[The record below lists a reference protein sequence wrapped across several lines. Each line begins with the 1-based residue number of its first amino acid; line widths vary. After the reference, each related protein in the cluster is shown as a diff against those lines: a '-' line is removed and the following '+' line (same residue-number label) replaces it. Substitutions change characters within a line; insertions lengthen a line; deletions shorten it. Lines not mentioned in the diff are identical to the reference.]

1 MERLFQE
8 LKLDFERE
16 EYITDHTAQR
26 FNLLMRTNVTRKIIG
41 IYFNGYT
48 MTNTKHWSLYCCGY
62 KAMKILRRKKYNDY
76 SKRVYIDIKEPEDE
90 SFNVRSHNMLDIVFN
105 DETNEQDK
113 ENVQAFTLCPLC
125 EKLCVISGAYGD
137 KYKTDKLHKYGMCH
151 TCWIN
156 VFTVSH

>member
-1 MERLFQE
+1 MARLFQE

-26 FNLLMRTNVTRKIIG
+26 FNLLMRTNITRKIIG
-41 IYFNGYT
+41 IYFDGYT
-48 MTNTKHWSLYCCGY
+48 MTNTKHWSLYYCGY
-62 KAMKILRRKKYNDY
+62 KAMEILRRKKYNDY
-76 SKRVYIDIKEPEDE
+76 SKRVYIDIKKPEDE

-113 ENVQAFTLCPLC
+113 ENVQAFTHCSLC

-137 KYKTDKLHKYGMCH
+137 KNKTDKLHKYSMCH

-156 VFTVSH
+156 VLTVSY